1 MYKNISESSLLEA
14 KTEGEYLKKE
24 LYALIR
30 KDESIFD
37 FIQESALDGI
47 WFWDLDNPENGWMNP
62 KFWNTF
68 GYNPKD
74 IPHQSSVC
82 LDIINKEDLAQAIN
96 DFNKHCKNP
105 MHPYDQVVR
114 YQHKMGNTVWIHCKS
129 IVIRDEK
136 GKPVR
141 MLGAHTDITKL
152 KKTELNLQKQVEHY
166 QHIIDG
172 TNIGTWEWN
181 VQSGEVIYNERWAK
195 IIGYSLL
202 ELHPTSIKTWTNNVH
217 PDDFKKSEQAL
228 QDHFEGKTPIYELE
242 ARMKHKNGDW
252 VWILARGKVVSWTV
266 KGEPEWMIGAHQEI
280 TKQKKDQ
287 EKYRLFI
294 EQAPS
299 TIAMFD
305 TNICYIA
312 YSKKWIADYKLKD
325 ENIIGKSHYEIF
337 PEIGSE
343 WKQDHQDC
351 LSGKILRCDED
362 RFEREDGSVQWISW
376 ELHPWYKDDNKIG
389 GIIMLTADITR
400 TKEAEIK
407 LKVSEKTFRGNFEN
421 AAIGMAITGLDG
433 KWSKVNETLC
443 NILGYTSEELM
454 RLNFQDITHPDD
466 LEADLDLV
474 QELLDGKRSFYHMEK
489 RYLHKNK
496 GIVNVILSA
505 SIIRDENESP
515 LYFIS
520 QVTDITPRIH
530 AREKL
535 EKALSQLEGI
545 FEASTRVSIVQ
556 TDLNGV
562 ITKFNKGAENLL
574 GYKRAEVVG
583 KETIKIIHLKEEMLK
598 YGEELSSKLE
608 RKVDGFN
615 IFKIS
620 LKKEKHITKE
630 WTHVRKDGTQ
640 FPVQLTT
647 TAIKNADKIT
657 GYLGVATDIS
667 EIKKVEKEIKSLLQ
681 VANDQNER
689 LKNFA
694 HIVSHNLKS
703 HSGNFNMLL
712 DFYIQENPSIE
723 NDEIIKLFRMA
734 SRNLTETISHLN
746 EVVLMNTSVDQN
758 LVRLNLNLAI
768 TKVMSGITLS
778 ARKAEVTIINRVD
791 KSVNVLGVCAY
802 MDSILLNFITN
813 SIKYRSLER
822 DSYVILNTYIDGDF
836 VVLTVKDNGLG
847 IDLNAHHAKLF
858 GMYKTFHQNED
869 ARGIG
874 LFITKNQVEA
884 LGGKIDVESKVN
896 QGTTFKIY
904 LKHEKN

>member
-1 MYKNISESSLLEA
+1 MHKNISESSFLTVE
-14 KTEGEYLKKE
+14 TDGEYLKKE
-24 LYALIR
+24 LYALIK

-47 WFWDLDNPENGWMNP
+47 WFWDLDNPENEWMSP
-62 KFWNTF
+62 KFWNTL
-68 GYNPKD
+68 GYDPKD
-74 IPHQSSVC
+74 MPHKSSTWQ
-82 LDIINKEDLAQAIN
+82 DIINKEDLAQALSN
-96 DFNKHCKNP
+96 FTKHCKTPN
-105 MHPYDQVVR
+105 HPYDQIVR
-114 YQHKMGNTVWIHCKS
+114 YQHKMGHTVWIRCKG
-129 IVIRDEK
+129 IAIRDKK

-141 MLGAHTDITKL
+141 MLGAHTDITEQ
-152 KKTELNLQKQVEHY
+152 KKAELNLQKQVEHY

-181 VQSGEVIYNERWAK
+181 VQTDEVIYNEKWAK

-202 ELHPTSIKTWTNNVH
+202 ELHPVSITTWTNCVH
-217 PDDFKKSEQAL
+217 PDDLKKSEQVL
-228 QDHFEGKTPIYELE
+228 EDHFSGKTPIYELE

-252 VWILARGKVVSWTV
+252 IWVLVRGKVVSWTV
-266 KGEPEWMIGAHQEI
+266 KGEPEWMVGAHQEI

-305 TNICYIA
+305 TNMCYIA
-312 YSKKWIADYKLKD
+312 YSKKWIIDYKIKD
-325 ENIIGKSHYEIF
+325 ENIIGKSHYEVF
-337 PEIGSE
+337 PEIGAQ

-351 LSGKILRCDED
+351 LSGKILRCEED

-376 ELHPWYKDDNKIG
+376 ELHPWYKSNNEVG

-400 TKEAEIK
+400 TKEAEIRLK
-407 LKVSEKTFRGNFEN
+407 LSERTFRGNFEN
-421 AAIGMAITGLDG
+421 AAIGMAIIDLDG
-433 KWSKVNETLC
+433 KWSKVNDTLC
-443 NILGYTSEELM
+443 KIVGYTSEELM
-454 RLNFQDITHPDD
+454 KLTFQDITHPDD
-466 LEADLDLV
+466 LGADLDLV

-489 RYLHKNK
+489 RYFHKN
-496 GIVNVILSA
+496 GQIVHIILSA

-520 QVTDITPRIH
+520 QITDITPRIH

-535 EKALSQLEGI
+535 EKALSRLEGI
-545 FEASTRVSIVQ
+545 FEASTQVSIVQ
-556 TDLNGV
+556 TDLNGI

-574 GYKRAEVVG
+574 GYKREEVIG
-583 KETIKIIHLKEEMLK
+583 KESVKIIHLNEEMLK
-598 YGEELSSKLE
+598 YSEELSNKLG
-608 RKVDGFN
+608 RKVEGFD
-615 IFKIS
+615 IFSAS

-647 TAIKNADKIT
+647 TAIKIADKII
-657 GYLGVATDIS
+657 GYLEVAMDIS

-712 DFYIQENPSIE
+712 DFYIKENPGIE
-723 NDEIIKLFRMA
+723 NDEIIRLFRIA
-734 SRNLTETISHLN
+734 ARNLSETIAHLN

-758 LVRLNLNLAI
+758 LIKLNLNLSI
-768 TKVMSGITLS
+768 TKVIRGITLS
-778 ARKAEVTIINRVD
+778 ARKAEVKIINKVD
-791 KSVNVLGVCAY
+791 KGINVLGVSAY
-802 MDSILLNFITN
+802 VDSILLNFITN

-822 DSYVILNTYIDGDF
+822 DSYVLLDAYIEGDF

-847 IDLNAHHAKLF
+847 IDLNTHHAKLF
-858 GMYKTFHQNED
+858 GMYKTFHQNKE

-904 LKHEKN
+904 LKYEKN